1 MSFGPVSW
9 LYMSEIFSNRTREI
23 GIAVG
28 TATQWLFNFVFSQAT
43 PHAVD
48 NLGWRTFLMFAIF
61 NWALVVYSW
70 LVIKEVSTLMLCENM
85 ALTYP
90 VDDWKISRRHG
101 DCLWLRADSDEF
113 RKLGSCTKP
122 ACGQA
127 GRVYAC
133 RGEVVDEQGEVKIQQ
148 FLFRLSGEQEVKC
161 WKN

>member
-70 LVIKEVSTLMLCENM
+70 FVIKEVGNSSSSLLLYENM
-85 ALTYP
+85 KLTNL

-101 DCLWLRADSDEF
+101 DCLRFRADSDQCG
-113 RKLGSCTKP
+113 KLGSRPTP

-127 GRVYAC
+127 GRIYAC
-133 RGEVVDEQGEVKIQQ
+133 RGEIITSREKSKYNHV
-148 FLFRLSGEQEVKC
+148 LAT
-161 WKN
+161 